1 MSSTSFS
8 WSSVFSVKSVIFT
21 VLGALFATVAIKG
34 FMIPNHF
41 LDGGITGISILLH
54 EIFHIDVS
62 IPLVLLNLPF
72 IYIGYKKIGKKFAI
86 QSLLAVLLLAIFLQ
100 FLSLPM
106 VTNDKILIAVFGG
119 FFIGLGIG
127 FIIRAGG
134 VIDGLE
140 VIAEF
145 TTTKTGLSSSEI
157 IMWINTLIFLAA
169 AYEFGLEKAL
179 YSILTYFT
187 ATQVSG
193 YVVDGFEQYTA
204 LTVISGK
211 SEEMKNLIVNEHGK
225 AISVYKGERGY
236 LPETFEIHEE
246 CDILMTNVTRLEIHK
261 IRNAVFEIDPS
272 AFVYINSIKEVSGG
286 QIKKI
291 RNH

>member
-1 MSSTSFS
+1 MSSSSFS
-8 WSSVFSVKSVIFT
+8 WSSVFSFKSVIFT
-21 VLGALFATVAIKG
+21 VLGALCATVAIKG

-54 EIFHIDVS
+54 EIFHVDVS
-62 IPLVLLNLPF
+62 IPLVLINLPF
-72 IYIGYKKIGKKFAI
+72 IYLGYRKIGKGFAV
-86 QSLLAVLLLAIFLQ
+86 QSLLAVLLLAVFLQ
-100 FLSLPM
+100 FLSLPT

-140 VIAEF
+140 VIAEY
-145 TTTKTGLSSSEI
+145 TTNKTGLSSSEI
-157 IMWINTLIFLAA
+157 IMAINTLIFLAA
-169 AYEFGLEKAL
+169 AYSFGLEKAL

-211 SEEMKNLIVNEHGK
+211 SEEVKDLIVNEHGK

-236 LPETFEIHEE
+236 LPESFDVHED
-246 CDILMTNVTRLEIHK
+246 CDILMTIVTRLEIQK
-261 IRNAVFEIDPS
+261 IRKSIFETDPA
-272 AFVYINSIKEVSGG
+272 AFVYINSIKDVSGG
-286 QIKKI
+286 QVKKI